1 MLEKTLLDQLESL
14 SPSQRLE
21 LIGRVWDLL
30 DAQGLPLGDAD
41 TVILEVPIESSTT
54 QSS

>member
-14 SPSQRLE
+14 SPSQQLE

-30 DAQGLPLGDAD
+30 DAHGLPLGDAD
-41 TVILEVPIESSTT
+41 TIVLELPIEHRSMRSA
-54 QSS
+54 